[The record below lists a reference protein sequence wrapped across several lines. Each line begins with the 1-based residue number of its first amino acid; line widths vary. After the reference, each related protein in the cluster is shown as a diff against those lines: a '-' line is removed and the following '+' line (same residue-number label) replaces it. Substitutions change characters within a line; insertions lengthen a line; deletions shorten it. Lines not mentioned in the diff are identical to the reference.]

1 MKKAEI
7 LRIAVTIAA
16 LALLVES
23 VRVLGPKAILVSVA
37 RVGWGFA
44 VILVLAG
51 AREAVRT
58 LAWTRAVDRS
68 ESLRFLTAFRA
79 RLAGEALNTLLPMG
93 MVVGEPTKASQVSED
108 IPFMPAFKALAVEF
122 GFYTASLVL
131 LFAGGSSAFA
141 LASGIALGI
150 PATVLGL
157 VAASA
162 MIAYISR
169 QTLRLSGSSPRQ
181 PGTIVACEIAYQIL
195 AVAETYYTLL
205 LVSPERPT
213 VGSAIVLET
222 VSRAITMGFKMIP
235 LRVGVDEAS
244 SSFIAGR
251 VHLDPATGFALAL
264 VRKLRLLFWSAVGL
278 ALCVRRPTRVARPQ
292 GSVNRALARLALLVV
307 LFAASSVSAHEVSS
321 TITALVS
328 TAGTNVPAVVM
339 TGFQSIRPG

>member
-1 MKKAEI
+1 MKKADR
-7 LRIAVTIAA
+7 LRITVALAA

-23 VRVLGPKAILVSVA
+23 VRVLGPGAILVSVA

-68 ESLRFLTAFRA
+68 ESLRFLPAFRA

-108 IPFMPAFKALAVEF
+108 MPFTRAFKALAVEF

-131 LFAGGSSAFA
+131 LFAGGFSAFA
-141 LASGIALGI
+141 LANGIALGI

-157 VAASA
+157 VATSA
-162 MIAYISR
+162 MIAYIGY
-169 QTLRLSGSSPRQ
+169 QTLRLSGSLARE
-181 PGTIVACEIAYQIL
+181 PGMIVACEIAYQLL

-235 LRVGVDEAS
+235 MRIGVDEAS

-251 VHLDPATGFALAL
+251 VHLNPATGFALAL

-278 ALCVRRPTRVARPQ
+278 ALLVRRPTRVARPEVTE
-292 GSVNRALARLALLVV
+292 SRALAR
-307 LFAASSVSAHEVSS
+307 
-321 TITALVS
+321 
-328 TAGTNVPAVVM
+328 VM
-339 TGFQSIRPG
+339 